1 MRRGLRLHLAVLATL
16 AMVMGLLPLVL
27 SNPYYL
33 NVLSIVGL
41 NAIMVAGLTLFI
53 GYAGQISLGHA
64 AFYGMGA
71 YISGV
76 LSASYGLSPWATI
89 PTALTITALVALLL
103 GVPTLKLKGHYMVMA
118 TLGFNIIVSVVLV
131 EWEGVTGGVSGFSGI
146 PNLSLWGLV
155 LESDRAYYYLI
166 WGTFFLVAAGL
177 FSMILSRTGRALKAV
192 KDGELAAG
200 ALGVNVAGNKLM
212 VFVLSALLAALS
224 GCLYAHYLTFISPK
238 TFDIF
243 FSIELVA
250 MVIIGGMGSIWGSVA
265 GAAFLTPLPQLLHVF
280 DDYKDLIYGAIFM
293 GMLVKAPQ
301 GLAGIIGD
309 LLADRSRTPG
319 VEFSGQTPRESTWHP
334 SAERE
339 NSKEELL
346 RVNNLQKRFNG
357 VRALQGISFTVNR
370 GDILGMIGPNGA
382 GKTTAVNVIT
392 GIEAP
397 SGGKV
402 FWKGKDIT
410 GISSHKVAREGIVR
424 TFQHVQVFPTMSV
437 LENILVGLHM
447 RGSCGPV
454 AGLLGLPRVSAE
466 EERLM
471 HRAWE
476 MLSLFGIEEKANLRA
491 GGLPYGEQRRVVM
504 ARAVA
509 ADPELLFLDEPAA
522 GLNTQETMEMM
533 ELIVHIHSM
542 GKTVVLI
549 DHDMDLVMGL
559 SHQVVVLNKGEIIAQ
574 GQPEEVQGHRGVIEA
589 YLGADAYAA

>member
-1 MRRGLRLHLAVLATL
+1 MRGELKPHLTVLALLAVA
-16 AMVMGLLPLVL
+16 MGLLPSVI

-41 NAIMVAGLTLFI
+41 NTMMVAGLTLFI

-71 YISGV
+71 YMSGV

-89 PTALTITALVALLL
+89 PIALGTTAVVALLL
-103 GVPTLKLKGHYMVMA
+103 GIPTLKLKGHYMVMA
-118 TLGFNIIVSVVLV
+118 TLGFNIIVSVILV
-131 EWEGVTGGVSGFSGI
+131 EWEEVTGGVSGFSGI
-146 PNLSLWGLV
+146 PNLSLGTLC

-166 WGTFFLVAAGL
+166 WGIFFVVAAGL
-177 FSMILSRTGRALKAV
+177 FSMIHSRTGRALRAL
-192 KDGELAAG
+192 KDGDLAAG

-212 VFVLSALLAALS
+212 VFVLSATLASLA

-250 MVIIGGMGSIWGSVA
+250 MVIVGGMGSIWGSVA

-280 DDYKDLIYGAIFM
+280 DDYKDLIYGAVFM

-301 GLAGIIGD
+301 GVAGMVGN
-309 LLADRSRTPG
+309 LLRKRQDERGPSVQRATATPIT
-319 VEFSGQTPRESTWHP
+319 EAPRPSTQV
-334 SAERE
+334 STIL
-339 NSKEELL
+339 KVELL
-346 RVNNLQKRFNG
+346 SKRFNG
-357 VRALQGISFTVNR
+357 VRALQEVSFSVEK
-370 GDILGMIGPNGA
+370 GEILGMIGPNGA

-392 GIEAP
+392 GIEPP
-397 SGGKV
+397 SGGRV
-402 FWKGKDIT
+402 WWKGEEIT
-410 GISSHKVAREGIVR
+410 GLPSHRIASKGIVR

-437 LENILVGLHM
+437 LENVLVGLHLQ
-447 RGSCGPV
+447 GSCGPV
-454 AGLLGLPRVSAE
+454 ASFLGVPKVRRE
-466 EERLM
+466 EESLLQ
-471 HRAWE
+471 RAWE
-476 MLSLFGIEEKANLRA
+476 MLLLFGLEEKALLRA

-522 GLNTQETMEMM
+522 GLNTQETMELM
-533 ELIVHIHSM
+533 ELIARIHSM

-559 SHQVVVLNKGEIIAQ
+559 SHRVVVLNKGEIIAQ
-574 GQPEEVQGHRGVIEA
+574 GSPQEVQEDPKVIEA
-589 YLGADAYAA
+589 YLGTEAYAA